1 MRVKRIGEPRDDL
14 VLHVE
19 EIGERL
25 VEPLGP
31 EVMTRFSVYELD
43 IDAHAVAAAL
53 DAAVENIADVQLAPD
68 RLHVECITECPST
81 SPSRLIRRSNSNVA
95 LEVWLVLH
103 RDLRSTQWVRLMFDW
118 LAGGPSEYVKGRIGP
133 APE

>member
-1 MRVKRIGEPRDDL
+1 MRAPRFGADQLRVKRIGEPRDDL

-68 RLHVECITECPST
+68 RGSRRVHHRVPEHVAVEAH
-81 SPSRLIRRSNSNVA
+81 SP
-95 LEVWLVLH
+95 
-103 RDLRSTQWVRLMFDW
+103 Q
-118 LAGGPSEYVKGRIGP
+118 
-133 APE
+133 